1 MRYTV
6 LVVPGEEPGIH
17 VVYVPVLDVTTQGN
31 SLEHALAMAQEA
43 SELVIEDMVDRG
55 EELPTEPVGGAV
67 IASIEVAV
75 PAAVPA

>member
-6 LVVPGEEPGIH
+6 LLVPGEEPGIH
-17 VVYVPVLDVTTQGN
+17 VAHVPVLDVTTQGN
-31 SLEHALAMAQEA
+31 SLEHAIAMAKEA

-55 EELPTEPVGGAV
+55 EARPTEPAGAV

-75 PAAVPA
+75 RVPVPV